1 MEVSFFFIF
10 FLRTLADH
18 CIVTKN
24 RLQAFVYSILCI
36 IFTGQEVALW
46 VKENFKKELIKLQSF
61 KSKCYK
67 EALEECFL
75 KMDVMMQN
83 PAGQRRLS
91 DLQSDSGFGEG
102 KSFAGC
108 TATVILVTS
117 TEIICANAGDSRTVL
132 GKAGRAIE
140 MSEDHK
146 PENTKELERIQRS
159 GGFVE
164 EGRVN
169 GMLALSRA
177 LGDFEYK
184 GNSSLQPAEQAVS
197 AFPDVQIQPID
208 P

>member
-1 MEVSFFFIF
+1 MWQWACKAGVVQWRTRTLPTLISTMESLSSESSTAMEVSFFFIF

-91 DLQSDSGFGEG
+91 DL
-102 KSFAGC
+102 
-108 TATVILVTS
+108 
-117 TEIICANAGDSRTVL
+117 
-132 GKAGRAIE
+132 
-140 MSEDHK
+140 
-146 PENTKELERIQRS
+146 
-159 GGFVE
+159 
-164 EGRVN
+164 
-169 GMLALSRA
+169 
-177 LGDFEYK
+177 
-184 GNSSLQPAEQAVS
+184 
-197 AFPDVQIQPID
+197 
-208 P
+208 